1 MSNDKIDFS
10 PVHRAAMRIMNPNK
24 NADVKIWAQ
33 RDKRKS
39 GFTIYMGVNDNIKT
53 YLGRTI
59 GQDNLEY
66 HLRRLHEKH
75 GIDIK

>member
-1 MSNDKIDFS
+1 MSNDNIDFS
-10 PVHRAAMRIMNPNK
+10 PVHRAAMRVMNNNK

-33 RDKRKS
+33 RDKRKA

-53 YLGRTI
+53 CLGRTI

-66 HLRRLHEKH
+66 NLRRLHDKH
-75 GIDIK
+75 GIEIK